1 MKKLIALTL
10 AAVMMLTM
18 LTACGS
24 SNDGSDVEEDTP
36 AATTFKVGFDA
47 EYPPYGYMDD
57 EGNYTGFDLE
67 MAQAVCEYYGWEYKA
82 VPIDWNAK
90 DMELESGAI
99 DCIWNGFT
107 ITGREDKYEWTIP
120 YVDNSQVILTSATSG
135 IQTAE
140 DLAGKNVGVQAAS
153 SADTLVQPG
162 GELEGLAATFGQLI
176 PFKDYNTAFVEL
188 QSGSID
194 AVIIDIGVAKYQ
206 VEQRGE
212 GKFVIADTVAKE
224 QYAIGFK
231 KGNAELRDKVQEAL
245 LKLVADGTFEELAA
259 KYELTDFVCLSQGE
273 KTGGL
278 DESEEAAE

>member
-1 MKKLIALTL
+1 MKKIFALTL

-18 LTACGS
+18 FTACGS
-24 SNDGSDVEEDTP
+24 SDDGGDAAGDTST
-36 AATTFKVGFDA
+36 TTFKVGFDA

-67 MAQAVCEYYGWEYKA
+67 MAQAVCEYYGWEYEA
-82 VPIDWNAK
+82 VPIDWDAK
-90 DMELESGAI
+90 DMELDSGAI

-107 ITGREDKYEWTIP
+107 ITGREDEYEWTIP
-120 YVDNSQVILTSATSG
+120 YVDNSQVILTAADSG

-162 GELEGLAATFGQLI
+162 GELEALAATFGELI
-176 PFKDYNTAFVEL
+176 SFKDYNTAFVEL

-206 VEQRGE
+206 VEERGE
-212 GKFVIADTVAKE
+212 GKFVIADTVASE

-231 KGNAELRDKVQEAL
+231 KGNTELRDQVQEAL
-245 LKLVADGTFEELAA
+245 LKLVADGTFGELAE
-259 KYELTDFVCLSQGE
+259 KYELTDFVCLVQGE
-273 KTGGL
+273 NINDL
-278 DESEEAAE
+278 NSDEETAE